1 MANGF
6 LTVLHRGIAAGW
18 LILAVILLRVCL
30 NKAPKWVRC
39 MLWGIVAVRLICPV
53 SLESPFSLI
62 PRAGTVTPAVIPSL
76 QPAVTA
82 GAAATA
88 PAGAA
93 SAATASGAAVQ
104 DWTHAAG
111 ILWLIGLAVLLGYAF
126 VSWLWLRRRL
136 REAVPW
142 RENIWIC
149 DSVKSPFI
157 LGLFRPRIYLPSGG
171 IGAETDY
178 VIAHERAHL
187 KRGDHWWKPLGFCL
201 LAVYWFHPLVWAAY
215 VLFCRDIELA
225 CDERVVREMD
235 LPQRKAYSGAL
246 VSCGM
251 QRRLVLVCP
260 LAFGEVGVK
269 ERVNAVLHYKK
280 PAFWLV
286 LVAILACVAVAVCF
300 LTDPKPEREAVLTE
314 DAGGVVTAIPKEED
328 LLAEYEPFGVTMEDG
343 ILYYQGERVR
353 YFLDGYESGDSVI
366 SRCKYYDELGT
377 VDIHTERNDTVN
389 EDGSTT
395 LFGPITDIVPYPRE
409 EFGDRVYES
418 DDSTAPAQ
426 EDVQLQS
433 AVMKERTDQWEEAL
447 RPYLSLGLTYRYDSA
462 TDDFKL
468 YYDGTE
474 VRGLYDEV
482 AGIWISE
489 HTGNGTYG
497 EDAIDL
503 YAVYEG
509 QTLVGLREATAE
521 ERAEWTRQRE
531 AVSATDDSYQSEQS
545 GDGSTIAQLLEP
557 YRVYG
562 LTYEELSGSQGDLY
576 YNGELL
582 EGFWDQKPDGSVFTT
597 QSSTGG
603 GAGTA
608 CTVYDEE
615 GNLTGIRIQA

>member
-53 SLESPFSLI
+53 SLESPFSLM
-62 PRAGTVTPAVIPSL
+62 PRTGTVTPAVIPSL
-76 QPAVTA
+76 QPTVTE

-93 SAATASGAAVQ
+93 STAAASGAAVQ

-171 IGAETDY
+171 IGAEADY

-251 QRRLVLVCP
+251 QQRPVLVCP

-557 YRVYG
+557 YRAYG
-562 LTYEELSGSQGDLY
+562 LTYEERSGSQGDLY
-576 YNGELL
+576 YNGALL

-603 GAGTA
+603 GVGTA